1 MFLRRNRQSYHYRTT
16 LGDER
21 WLRRNGPCVRRPYI
35 IRRYPIGSDKHK
47 PRSDWL
53 IYFRPHSFQQILSGF
68 LGNTGNVC
76 SLARW
81 ERQEYSMTVFL
92 FYLISFIHKSLF
104 IFLLWQVF
112 LEHDTAT
119 VCVSRKCDTMRV
131 KRVKMRF
138 GKNKIKLKEERNNV
152 RTLF

>member
-1 MFLRRNRQSYHYRTT
+1 MFLRRNRQSYHYRTR

-47 PRSDWL
+47 PRSDWF

-76 SLARW
+76 SLD
-81 ERQEYSMTVFL
+81 EKYSTTVFL

-104 IFLLWQVF
+104 IFLLWQLF
-112 LEHDTAT
+112 LEHDTAK
-119 VCVSRKCDTMRV
+119 VCVSRKCDTMW
-131 KRVKMRF
+131 VKMRF
-138 GKNKIKLKEERNNV
+138 GRNKIKLKEERNNV